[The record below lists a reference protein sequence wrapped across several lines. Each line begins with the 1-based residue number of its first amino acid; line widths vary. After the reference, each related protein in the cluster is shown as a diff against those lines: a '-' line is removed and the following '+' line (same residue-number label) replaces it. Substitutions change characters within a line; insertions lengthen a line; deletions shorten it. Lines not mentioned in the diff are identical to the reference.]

1 MKRHLHRKPAQ
12 LWICTE
18 DPIGPVTNQTSL
30 TIFPSSSAPHQKAR
44 YRNKNFRNLFPGAP
58 ELVSGHRQT
67 GLAGAHRPDNSIAK
81 VRCLR
86 RGRQDGLESPNS
98 GPILLFRVSIF
109 DLHRFCKTHRRNLLN
124 KRVPTGLDFN
134 RLDGMRSPNPWIVT
148 EGPSGPW
155 FTPVWILCRAYNA
168 SASLTHPLSRWRIG
182 RIDWTIPPMQGIH
195 HLHTCKHGF
204 ITLGIIFNII

>member
-1 MKRHLHRKPAQ
+1 MAVMLYEAVTWPPGKYPYWFLASKSNKPDDPPFPIPWAANPGYVFHSTPLRAVKSTLNKRTHLHRKPAQ

-98 GPILLFRVSIF
+98 GPIL
-109 DLHRFCKTHRRNLLN
+109 
-124 KRVPTGLDFN
+124 
-134 RLDGMRSPNPWIVT
+134 
-148 EGPSGPW
+148 
-155 FTPVWILCRAYNA
+155 
-168 SASLTHPLSRWRIG
+168 
-182 RIDWTIPPMQGIH
+182 
-195 HLHTCKHGF
+195 
-204 ITLGIIFNII
+204 